1 MECDHCMCEI
11 DPTMEYTIV
20 MLDNIYPACLCPACV
35 SISREQL
42 IRSVFQ
48 NVLHR
53 GDICLPVR

>member
-1 MECDHCMCEI
+1 MCEI
-11 DPTMEYTIV
+11 EENMEYTIV
-20 MLDNIYPACLCPACV
+20 MLDGIYPACLCPACV